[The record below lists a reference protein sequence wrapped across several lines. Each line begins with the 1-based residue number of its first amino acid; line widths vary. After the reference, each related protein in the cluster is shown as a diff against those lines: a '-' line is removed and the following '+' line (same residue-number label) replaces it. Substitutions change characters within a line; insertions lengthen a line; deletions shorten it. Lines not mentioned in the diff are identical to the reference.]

1 MVVTA
6 VAMDG
11 ERARCYQ
18 HGADAFVT
26 KPIRLAT
33 LRDCFVQL
41 HDRRRL
47 PLRGGLAL
55 AVVPV
60 EENEAAGAG
69 APPPVRSS
77 ERG

>member
-1 MVVTA
+1 MPVVVVTA

-33 LRDCFVQL
+33 LRQCLV
-41 HDRRRL
+41 RL
-47 PLRGGLAL
+47 YESGRLRPRPGLACVPLL
-55 AVVPV
+55 AA
-60 EENEAAGAG
+60 AAGAG
-69 APPPVRSS
+69 AAVGGG
-77 ERG
+77 RGW